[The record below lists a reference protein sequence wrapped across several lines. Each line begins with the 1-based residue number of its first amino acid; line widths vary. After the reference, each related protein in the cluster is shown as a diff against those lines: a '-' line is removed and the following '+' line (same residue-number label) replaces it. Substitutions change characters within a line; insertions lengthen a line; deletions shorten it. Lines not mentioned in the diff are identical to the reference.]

1 MVHNHGRLSDSSGT
15 TGGKVRKGK
24 RVKILKADMMCNS
37 DYCPLL
43 IVPNPNKAH
52 PGHKT
57 GDNPLYTGIEWLDT
71 RNRNI
76 GYILPKDPV
85 HSWIKTKLTSW
96 NDVYKTHAITTL
108 NPW

>member
-1 MVHNHGRLSDSSGT
+1 
-15 TGGKVRKGK
+15 
-24 RVKILKADMMCNS
+24 MCNS

-57 GDNPLYTGIEWLDT
+57 GDNPLYTGIELLAT

-85 HSWIKTKLTSW
+85 PHG
-96 NDVYKTHAITTL
+96 
-108 NPW
+108 